1 MSDQSSIT
9 VLVTG
14 ANGFIATHCIL
25 QLLQRGYRV
34 RGTLRNLARQA
45 EIRQMLASHVDAGD
59 RLEFVGVDL
68 LKDDGWDAAVRGCE
82 FVLHVA
88 SPVPVVEPKNE
99 DDLILPARDGTL
111 RVLRAAA
118 ANGVRR
124 VVYTSSIAAVFEGYT
139 TRKHTFDESNW
150 SNLDE
155 KIGAYA
161 RSKTLAERAGW
172 EFVKNLKA
180 TQSIELAVIIPG
192 YVLGPCLSADV
203 TTSGQLIYRLLR
215 GEVPGIPQM
224 YWPIVD
230 VRDVAAAHIAA
241 MTASEAAGQRFCCAG
256 ESYWAQDVAQ
266 ILARH
271 FAGKN
276 YKITT
281 RQIPDLFMRL
291 IALVDP
297 TTRLSINWLGREYTL
312 ANAKLKTTLG
322 WSPRSLDETVIEMAE
337 SMISLGMVRK

>member
-1 MSDQSSIT
+1 MQDHSSTT

-25 QLLQRGYRV
+25 QLLQQGYCV
-34 RGTLRNLARQA
+34 RGTLRNLARQV
-45 EIRQMLASHVDAGD
+45 EIRQMLAKHVDAQA
-59 RLEFVGVDL
+59 RLEFVSVDL

-88 SPVPVVEPKNE
+88 SPVPVAEPKNE
-99 DDLILPARDGTL
+99 NDLILPARDGTL

-155 KIGAYA
+155 SIGAYA
-161 RSKTLAERAGW
+161 RSKTLAEQAAW
-172 EFVKNLKA
+172 AFVKNLKA
-180 TQSIELAVIIPG
+180 KQPLELAVIIPG

-241 MTASEAAGQRFCCAG
+241 MTAPEAAGQRFCCAG

-297 TTRLSINWLGREYTL
+297 TTRLSINWLGREYRL

-322 WSPRSLDETVIEMAE
+322 WSPRPVEETIIEMAE
-337 SMISLGMVRK
+337 SMISLGMIN